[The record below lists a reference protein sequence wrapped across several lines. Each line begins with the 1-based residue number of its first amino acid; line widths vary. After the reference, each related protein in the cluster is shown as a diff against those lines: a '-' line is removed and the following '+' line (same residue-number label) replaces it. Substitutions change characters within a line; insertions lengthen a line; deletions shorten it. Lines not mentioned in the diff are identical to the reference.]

1 MVINFNEKSEK
12 CNFAFCRNY
21 VNGECHNEDDR
32 KQCLELAFAV
42 LGVSDDGTNNAIERH
57 SRESGEV

>member
-1 MVINFNEKSEK
+1 MVINFDEKSDK
-12 CNFAFCRNY
+12 CNFAYCRNY

-42 LGVSDDGTNNAIERH
+42 LGVDDGRKDFTSKRNN
-57 SRESGEV
+57 RETGDV